1 LTIDV
6 GQDRWTPR
14 HRRTWQPAQAVTTL
28 PRRPSRSRPAP
39 GDLFDARWER
49 LVAGWLA
56 QYRPATAAAYTAD
69 LKAWV
74 HWAVARGLTLA
85 TAGPADIGAWA
96 RHLET
101 AGARPAGLDRKLAT
115 LSSFCRWALA
125 EDAITRNPLDRVR
138 RPRIVDDAEALGLDR
153 DQAARLLDAAT
164 NAGPRDHA
172 LICLLLLNGLRV
184 SEACAARIDDLG
196 ASRGHVTLRIRRK
209 AGREATIPLAAPTA
223 AAVTATVGDRTTGR
237 LLLDAA
243 DRPLDRHDAA
253 RIVARR
259 SELPATHPH
268 ALRHT
273 FVTSALDADASL
285 RDVQDAAGHADPRTT
300 RRYDRARYNLDR
312 HPTYAVAARL
322 SPTAAS

>member
-1 LTIDV
+1 
-6 GQDRWTPR
+6 
-14 HRRTWQPAQAVTTL
+14 VT
-28 PRRPSRSRPAP
+28 
-39 GDLFDARWER
+39 
-49 LVAGWLA
+49 GWLA

-101 AGARPAGLDRKLAT
+101 AGARPAGVARKLAT
-115 LSSFCRWALA
+115 LSSFYRWALA
-125 EDAITRNPLDRVR
+125 QDAIARNPLDRVR
-138 RPRIVDDAEALGLDR
+138 RPCVVDDAQPLGLDR
-153 DQAARLLDAAT
+153 DQAARLLDAADK
-164 NAGPRDHA
+164 AGPRDHA

-209 AGREATIPLAAPTA
+209 AGREATIPLDGPTA
-223 AAVTATVGDRTTGR
+223 AAVTAIVGDRTTGR

-243 DRPLDRHDAA
+243 GRPLDRHDAA
-253 RIVARR
+253 RIVARLARR

-273 FVTSALDADASL
+273 FVTYQFG
-285 RDVQDAAGHADPRTT
+285 RRRVTT
-300 RRYDRARYNLDR
+300 RRPKTPPGT
-312 HPTYAVAARL
+312 PTHAPPAATIGPATTSTATPPTP
-322 SPTAAS
+322 SPPAPPPPHVSTELPLLRSRVN

>member
-1 LTIDV
+1 MRGHT
-6 GQDRWTPR
+6 
-14 HRRTWQPAQAVTTL
+14 VTGEVTL
-28 PRRPSRSRPAP
+28 PAPPAPEPLPARP

-74 HWAVARGLTLA
+74 HWAVARGLTLT

-101 AGARPAGLDRKLAT
+101 AGARPTGVARKLAT
-115 LSSFCRWALA
+115 LSSFYRWALA

-138 RPRIVDDAEALGLDR
+138 RPRVVDDAQPLGLDL
-153 DQAARLLDAAT
+153 DQAARLLDAADK
-164 NAGPRDHA
+164 AGPRDHA

-209 AGREATIPLAAPTA
+209 AGREATIPLAAPTT
-223 AAVTATVGDRTTGR
+223 AAVTATATIGDRTTGR

-243 DRPLDRHDAA
+243 GRPLDRHDAA
-253 RIVARR
+253 RIVARLARR
-259 SELPATHPH
+259 SGLPATHPR

-273 FVTSALDADASL
+273 FVTSALDAGASL

-322 SPTAAS
+322 SPTARLD